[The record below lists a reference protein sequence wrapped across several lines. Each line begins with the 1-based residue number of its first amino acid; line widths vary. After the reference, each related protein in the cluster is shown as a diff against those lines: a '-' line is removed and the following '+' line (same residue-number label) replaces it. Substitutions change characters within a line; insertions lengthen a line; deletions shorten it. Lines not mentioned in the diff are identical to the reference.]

1 MLDYYRI
8 DIIWNSLLNRAPHLL
23 RNWAKIQVFF
33 MWLSEVKN
41 PFWKIKPQGSNNVD
55 TVFGLRAVL
64 KDGKNQ
70 SKEIK
75 LESQHSY

>member
-1 MLDYYRI
+1 M
-8 DIIWNSLLNRAPHLL
+8 
-23 RNWAKIQVFF
+23 FF
-33 MWLSEVKN
+33 MWLSEEKN
-41 PFWKIKPQGSNNVD
+41 PLWKIKPQGLNNVD